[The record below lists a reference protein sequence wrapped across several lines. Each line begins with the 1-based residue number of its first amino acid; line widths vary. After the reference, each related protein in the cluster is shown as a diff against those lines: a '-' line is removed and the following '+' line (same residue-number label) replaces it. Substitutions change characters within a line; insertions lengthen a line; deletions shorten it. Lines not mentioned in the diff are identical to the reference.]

1 MYFVQCLSVTITVLF
16 WVTQITHMKAFLTL
30 VILSFGISLS
40 AQPSGFFAANQQD
53 QLEIEKLFLELP
65 KSDRFRAHLKELT
78 KVPHRAGSPE
88 NKAVAD
94 YIHSVMTEAGMATVQ
109 HPYDIYL
116 PTGPGDIAIELVMP
130 IRMPLNNQE
139 YALIEDPYSQQDV
152 GPGWNSYSGSGD
164 VTAEVVYVNYGTK
177 EDFEELEEL
186 GIAVKGKIA
195 IARYGGN
202 FRGYKAKYAEAAGA
216 LGLIMYTD
224 PEDSGYMRGLSYPEG
239 SYFSESTVQRG
250 SVLAL
255 DYSGDPL
262 TPFEPA
268 LPLDGAEKIDRL
280 DPKDVAFH
288 TIPVTP
294 LPYGSAKEIL
304 GRMTGSVVPQSWQ
317 GGLPYTYRLTG
328 GADLKVRLMVKQ
340 EKAFTRVQNV
350 VGTFEG
356 SEHPDEWIIM
366 GAHYDAWVHGA
377 SDPNSGT
384 AMLLTLAEA
393 LGEMIRQGHIPKRTI
408 KIAHWDA
415 EEHGIIASVEWI
427 EQFSEELSSK
437 TIAYFNADGA
447 CSGLRFGGSSAPTLK
462 GLLVDATKAVPY
474 TDQDITVYEHW
485 LSQLTD
491 QSKGPRIGNLGGGSD
506 HLGFYAHLGI
516 PSLGAGM
523 RSPSLYHSA
532 YDNFHWFKTF
542 ADPNFQ
548 SGPTVAKVFG
558 IMALRLS
565 NADIIPLDVDR
576 IGSDLKTHLSN
587 AKEKIQAYAPDHEMT
602 ALIEA
607 IEQISEASKKY
618 ETLVEKKLEMGQL
631 SLGITHE
638 LNRNLIQLERAFVD
652 KEGMAY
658 GKWFRSLYASS
669 DPYSGY
675 ASWMLPGLLYEASL
689 SSTVGLPDLEKRY
702 LASFDK
708 ITESLANMSALLE

>member
-1 MYFVQCLSVTITVLF
+1 
-16 WVTQITHMKAFLTL
+16 MKAFFTL
-30 VILSFGISLS
+30 VFLSLGLLIS
-40 AQPSGFFAANQQD
+40 AQPAGFFTANQQA
-53 QLEIEKLFLELP
+53 QLDIEKMFLELP
-65 KSDRFRAHLKELT
+65 KSDRFKKHLKELT
-78 KVPHRAGSPE
+78 KVPHRAGTPE

-94 YIHSVMTEAGMATVQ
+94 YIQKVMADAGMQSVQ

-116 PTGPGDIAIELVMP
+116 PTGPGDIAVELVMP

-139 YALIEDPYSQQDV
+139 YLLSEDPYSQQDV

-164 VTAEVVYVNYGTK
+164 VTAEVVYANYGTK
-177 EDFEELEEL
+177 EDFEKLAEL
-186 GIAVKGKIA
+186 GIDVKGKIV

-202 FRGYKAKYAEAAGA
+202 FRGYKAKFAEAAGA
-216 LGLIMYTD
+216 AGLIMYTD
-224 PEDSGYMRGLSYPEG
+224 PEDSGYMKGLSYPEG
-239 SYFSESTVQRG
+239 TYFSESTIQRG
-250 SVLAL
+250 SVLTL

-268 LPLDGAEKIDRL
+268 LPLDGAVQVDRL

-304 GRMTGSVVPQSWQ
+304 NRMTGTVVPQAWQ
-317 GGLPYTYRLTG
+317 GGLPHTYRITG
-328 GADLKVRLMVKQ
+328 GADLKVRLMVQQ

-350 VGTFEG
+350 VGTFVG
-356 SEHPDEWIIM
+356 SEHPDDWIIM
-366 GAHYDAWVHGA
+366 GAHFDAWVHGA

-384 AMLLTLAEA
+384 AMLLCLAEA
-393 LGEMIRQGHIPKRTI
+393 IGEMIRQGHTPKRTI

-415 EEHGIIASVEWI
+415 EEHGIIASTEWV
-427 EQFSEELSSK
+427 EQFSEELSNN

-447 CSGLRFGGSSAPTLK
+447 CSGLRFGGSSAPSLK
-462 GLLVDATKAVPY
+462 GLLIEATKAVPY
-474 TDQDITVYEHW
+474 IDQDSTVYEHW
-485 LSQLTD
+485 LSQLKD
-491 QSKGPRIGNLGGGSD
+491 QSKGPKIGNLGGGSD

-523 RSPSLYHSA
+523 GSPTLYHSA
-532 YDNFHWFKTF
+532 YDNFHWYKTF
-542 ADPNFQ
+542 ADPKFQ

-565 NADIIPLDVDR
+565 NADIIPLDVHR
-576 IGSDLKTHLSN
+576 IGTDLKVHILN
-587 AKEKIQAYAPDHEMT
+587 AKEKIQTYAPEYEITSLITAVDSLAVATDHYN
-602 ALIEA
+602 ALVNEKLKMGKLKSRRI
-607 IEQISEASKKY
+607 
-618 ETLVEKKLEMGQL
+618 KKLN
-631 SLGITHE
+631 SY
-638 LNRNLIQLERAFVD
+638 LIQLDRAFID
-652 KEGMAY
+652 EEGMAY

-689 SSTVGLPDLEKRY
+689 ESTEGLPNLEKRY
-702 LASFDK
+702 LAAFKK
-708 ITESLANMSALLE
+708 ISGNIEKMIALLD